1 MTAKTKRLGTGAT
14 VTEPKANSAHRGK
27 KSISDYERG
36 TWYAGLAMFGMFVFL
51 IGWMWF
57 TW

>member
-1 MTAKTKRLGTGAT
+1 MGVKAKAAQRCGNITTPKTSTRSDKRI
-14 VTEPKANSAHRGK
+14 
-27 KSISDYERG
+27 ISDYERG
-36 TWYAGLAMFGMFVFL
+36 TWYAGLAMFGMFVFF